1 MRVADEARW
10 RGQAAVATSLVIV
23 AFWLL
28 SWWADVPLDPRLTV
42 FAGAAVAVPT
52 LLSCALTG
60 SRRMRDGL
68 VHAVPPPRSTVY
80 ETVASTRDRRLR
92 LAGIV
97 LTGIVALLLFDRFMG
112 GSGLTA
118 GLLAGLL
125 GSLGA
130 VDWWEARHWE
140 QAERERGTRIFV
152 MVRPDALSPRILP
165 HEVYETPRPG
175 GARGREHEPSPFDL
189 GV

>member
-23 AFWLL
+23 AFWVL
-28 SWWADVPLDPRLTV
+28 SWWADEPLDPRLTIL
-42 FAGAAVAVPT
+42 AGAAVGVPT
-52 LLSCALTG
+52 LLSCVLTSG
-60 SRRMRDGL
+60 RRMHDGL

-80 ETVASTRDRRLR
+80 ETAASSRDRRLR
-92 LAGIV
+92 FAGIV
-97 LTGIVALLLFDRFMG
+97 LTGIVALLLFDRFTD
-112 GSGLTA
+112 GSGMTA
-118 GLLAGLL
+118 GLLVGLL
-125 GSLGA
+125 GSLGGA
-130 VDWWEARHWE
+130 DWWEAHRWE

-152 MVRPDALSPRILP
+152 VVRPDALSPRILP

-175 GARGREHEPSPFDL
+175 GSRGREHEPSPFDL